1 MKFEEALG
9 VDVGSE
15 VAGGR
20 GAGRREGTVIV
31 RFVVG
36 EGLGE
41 KTLKAE
47 GAMEKLAVDGAVTAS
62 CTPPGTD
69 AANHA
74 VAVTPPS
81 STAPVLSE

>member
-15 VAGGR
+15 VAGRR
-20 GAGRREGTVIV
+20 GAGRREGKVIF

-47 GAMEKLAVDGAVTAS
+47 GAMEKLWRDKVERGGRNVDRVG
-62 CTPPGTD
+62 G
-69 AANHA
+69 NGMGGGGGR
-74 VAVTPPS
+74 
-81 STAPVLSE
+81 